1 MKISG
6 LAKEDLVDAT
16 KKLQK
21 VFKEWFYKRSQDI
34 MPKYCDK
41 LNYSA
46 ELKELAQRIIEK
58 IHTAGWIEGCQPLT
72 QVGVALY
79 TLNKRLEEIKKK
91 SKINGF
97 VIDPKVVALL
107 HEWKDP
113 QTIASVVDKGLP
125 AIRDKYEKICD
136 NEMDIFPDQFLFD
149 FERKHLK
156 MGQQDVISGANA
168 NKDRFM
174 QQHPVQ
180 RQNVQQNVMPQ
191 QQHEYRGAPQYM

>member
-72 QVGVALY
+72 EVGVALY

-113 QTIASVVDKGLP
+113 
-125 AIRDKYEKICD
+125 
-136 NEMDIFPDQFLFD
+136 
-149 FERKHLK
+149 
-156 MGQQDVISGANA
+156 
-168 NKDRFM
+168 
-174 QQHPVQ
+174 
-180 RQNVQQNVMPQ
+180 
-191 QQHEYRGAPQYM
+191 

>member
-21 VFKEWFYKRSQDI
+21 VFKEWFYKRAQDI

-46 ELKELAQRIIEK
+46 ELKELAQQIIEK
-58 IHTAGWIEGCQPLT
+58 IHTEGWIEGCQPLT
-72 QVGVALY
+72 EVGVALY

-113 QTIASVVDKGLP
+113 
-125 AIRDKYEKICD
+125 
-136 NEMDIFPDQFLFD
+136 
-149 FERKHLK
+149 
-156 MGQQDVISGANA
+156 
-168 NKDRFM
+168 
-174 QQHPVQ
+174 
-180 RQNVQQNVMPQ
+180 
-191 QQHEYRGAPQYM
+191 